1 MGEPGWGLAMR
12 TCSSPQLLFQ
22 SIVPVPVPREGEY
35 VDLNT
40 SCQNPLQVRECL
52 GDCQSSSVTQLC
64 DSATPTTH
72 ISLAN
77 RTLIIRSSVSH
88 LQTLASTSERPQATS
103 ITNIIT
109 YIYAVYSQFYS

>member
-1 MGEPGWGLAMR
+1 M
-12 TCSSPQLLFQ
+12 
-22 SIVPVPVPREGEY
+22 
-35 VDLNT
+35 DLNT
-40 SCQNPLQVRECL
+40 SCHHPLQVRECL
-52 GDCQSSSVTQLC
+52 GDCQSSSLTPLC

-77 RTLIIRSSVSH
+77 RTLIIRRSLSN
-88 LQTLASTSERPQATS
+88 LQTLSSSSYSERPLATS